1 MVNMQWSFIRGLKT
15 RKGSDTLGQFSAS
28 LYIDS
33 EALQCPL
40 VVYSSILICEAVL
53 TALTMLSK
61 DMCVKQAKLI
71 LGKHLERELGAK
83 VV

>member
-15 RKGSDTLGQFSAS
+15 RKGSDNLGRISAL

-33 EALQCPL
+33 EALQCPF
-40 VVYSSILICEAVL
+40 VVYSSVVMWEAVL
-53 TALTMLSK
+53 RALTMLSK
-61 DMCVKQAKLI
+61 DICGKQAKLI
-71 LGKHLERELGAK
+71 LGKNLERELGAK